1 MSLNINAPQPYGSTA
16 PTYSPAPLP
25 RYVPTSSR
33 ANIVTILLIVG
44 AVLSVVS
51 SIMSL
56 SELIF
61 PGALFG
67 DEESTDPLTLAL
79 ALLAL
84 GIGLLTAIVYIATVV
99 FFLMW
104 LYRAHEN
111 LHAFGVKRNQLEYS
125 SGWAVGSFFVPFV
138 SLVVPYRAIRE
149 LWRKSIP
156 ESSNMFGSISPPGFF
171 PAWWGFWIV
180 SNIAD
185 QMYMRMTWTEK
196 VSTDVSATVGVIS
209 GILGTIAAFFA
220 IKVVREIERQQIESS
235 RLLSV
240 QSAFPNPPLPPEF
253 AQDPG
258 GTYPVS
264 G

>member
-1 MSLNINAPQPYGSTA
+1 MSLNINTPPPYGSTA
-16 PTYSPAPLP
+16 PTYTPAPLP

-33 ANIVTILLIVG
+33 ANIVTVLLIVG
-44 AVLSVVS
+44 AVLSLVS
-51 SIMSL
+51 SIISL

-67 DEESTDPLTLAL
+67 DEESTDPLTLAI
-79 ALLAL
+79 ALLVL

-99 FFLMW
+99 LFLMW

-111 LHAFGVKRNQLEYS
+111 LQAFGVRKNQLEYS

-149 LWRKSIP
+149 LWRKSVP

-171 PAWWGFWIV
+171 PVWWGFWIV
-180 SNIAD
+180 SNFME
-185 QMYMRMTWTEK
+185 QLSFRMTWNEK
-196 VSTDVSATVGVIS
+196 VSTEVSATVGVIS
-209 GILGTIAAFFA
+209 GILGMIAAFLA
-220 IKVVREIERQQIESS
+220 IQVVREIEKQQTESS
-235 RLLSV
+235 RLLNV
-240 QSAFPNPPLPPEF
+240 QSSTPNPPAPPEF
-253 AQDPG
+253 VEPPG

-264 G
+264 D